1 MSEGSGARRHGLAD
15 EQIRGPGPSEH
26 LAGPFVDLVGDA
38 SELLR
43 RDLPQVGA
51 LGEVV
56 AQQPV
61 HDLVGTALSRRVGV
75 AEEHAS
81 AGLLADLLVHR

>member
-1 MSEGSGARRHGLAD
+1 MSEGSGARRHGLAG
-15 EQIRGPGPSEH
+15 EQIRGPGPGEC

-51 LGEVV
+51 LGASVFV
-56 AQQPV
+56 KR
-61 HDLVGTALSRRVGV
+61 LVWPS
-75 AEEHAS
+75 
-81 AGLLADLLVHR
+81 

>member
-1 MSEGSGARRHGLAD
+1 MSEGSGARRHGLAG
-15 EQIRGPGPSEH
+15 EQIRGPGPGEC

-51 LGEVV
+51 LGK
-56 AQQPV
+56 
-61 HDLVGTALSRRVGV
+61 
-75 AEEHAS
+75 
-81 AGLLADLLVHR
+81 